1 MYTYEE
7 VYNASV
13 NYFNGDELAAK
24 VFVDKY
30 ALKNNN
36 GEYLEL
42 TPKDMHKRL
51 SKEFARIES
60 KYSNPI
66 SEEEIFNLLDNYKY
80 IVPQGSPMSAIGNP
94 YQVQSLS
101 NCFVIQG
108 VNEPKYDSYGG
119 IMLADQHLAQI
130 FKRRGGCGLDI
141 SGIRPKGMAT
151 SNAAKTTDGI
161 GVFMERFSNTCR
173 EAAQCLHKDTLVLT
187 LNGLK
192 LIKDINVNDK
202 VWTNNKWVNVD
213 NILKNKKNIYKIKT
227 KHGKEIL
234 ASNDHIFHCID
245 KERKVKDFKIGDG
258 ISQIVGEGWFGKEVR
273 LNDTISFNN
282 TKTNK
287 NVKLP
292 KILNT
297 KLAYI
302 LGQMYGD
309 GYVEKSENAITIA
322 SSDDWKDIE
331 NKIKK
336 YVFDTFNYDV
346 KIQNRKNER
355 CSKIGIYSKEIIAF
369 LKHNNILKQKADN
382 IIFPEAL
389 LLSNKE
395 IVFSFISGFF
405 DADGY
410 VSSKKKSY
418 KISSINEK
426 FLQTIQTIFSSYGI
440 ISRIS
445 VEKRGNNWKD
455 LYSLLI
461 NGQASQDIFRSL
473 MIESIKI
480 TSTKFTSKTKDH
492 TKSIYNIKDFGSNST
507 KHKYIIDNN
516 QKLSYSSMLKAK
528 SDLNLNKNTFL
539 FYDSIGSIENLH
551 IEDDVYDLVLSSEHL
566 FFANGLYA
574 HNSGR
579 RGALMITID
588 VSHPEIET
596 FINIKKDKTKVT
608 GANISI
614 KITDEFMN
622 SVKNKEKYT
631 LRYPTKATVSEA
643 KFTKEI
649 NAKDLWDKL
658 IEAAWES
665 AEPGLLF
672 WDTVTKNTPSDIY
685 KDFGYESISTNP
697 CIVGSTLIATAD
709 GRNAVSIKQL
719 VAEGKDV
726 PVYSTNLNTGV
737 TEIKYGRNPR
747 KTGNKVEVWK
757 LTLDDGSSL
766 IATPNHKILTK
777 DLKYVELKDLDKG
790 ASIYPFYSFDS
801 NGYRQVSN
809 TGAKMKGGAIR
820 NRRQYRLIYE
830 FNNPE
835 INVDAKKYAIHHKD
849 FNSRNDN
856 ISNLQLI
863 SHEEHNKI
871 HSEKMIGLNNPY
883 HKMSDEWKRN
893 FASHPGDKN
902 GRWIDVSNEELIAHG
917 KELFQKCGYLN
928 EKNWYEYA
936 KENNLPKT
944 LSNKSRFGNFTNF
957 KNQVSENHK
966 VESVEFYGYED
977 VYNITVDDNNNYH
990 IITSNED
997 DKFVTSSGICIK
1009 NCGEIVLS
1017 PGDACRLLCLNLESY
1032 VKNPFKS
1039 NSYFD
1044 YNLFKDHVIKAQ
1056 RLMDDIVDLELEAV
1070 QKIINKIESDPED
1083 FEVKQVEL
1091 KLWKDVYKTCE
1102 SGRRTGLGITALGDC
1117 LASLEIKYGSDESI
1131 DETYKIYR
1139 ALAVGAYTSTV
1150 IMAKERGSFSVFNY
1164 ELEKDHKFLNDIFND
1179 CDLDTKN
1186 NWKLYGRRNIS
1197 LTTTAPT
1204 GSVATQTQTTSGIEP
1219 VYLLSYMRRKKI
1231 NPSDV
1236 TARVDFV
1243 DQMGD
1248 KWQEFTV
1255 YHHGVKKW
1263 MDATGEADIT
1273 KSPYYGATSNDIDW
1287 IKSVEIQ
1294 AAAQKS
1300 ICHSISKTCVTRDTL
1315 IETENGLLYL
1325 DEIFNIDSIKTN
1337 ESLKNLNNIKV
1348 KNCHG
1353 NFVEPSHFHNMG
1365 INKIINLSLD
1375 NGLSIKVTPKERFLV
1390 LNDDTGVED
1399 WKYIE
1404 DIELGDRVKIS

>member
-7 VYNASV
+7 VYNASI

-30 ALKNNN
+30 VLKNNN

-51 SKEFARIES
+51 AREFARIEN
-60 KYSNPI
+60 KYLNPI

-234 ASNDHIFHCID
+234 TSNDHVFHCID
-245 KERKVKDFKIGDG
+245 EEKKVKDLKIGDG
-258 ISQIVGEGWFGKEVR
+258 ISQIVGEGWFGKEVQ
-273 LNDTISFNN
+273 LNNTISFNSA
-282 TKTNK
+282 KTNK
-287 NVKLP
+287 NIKLP
-292 KILNT
+292 RTLDA

-322 SSDDWKDIE
+322 SSDDWKDVE

-539 FYDSIGSIENLH
+539 FYDSIESIENLH

-631 LRYPTKATVSEA
+631 LRYPTKATISEA

-709 GRNAVSIKQL
+709 GRNAVSIEQL

-777 DLKYVELKDLDKG
+777 DLKYVELKDLKEG
-790 ASIYPFYSFDS
+790 VSIYPFYSFDS

-809 TGAKMKGGAIR
+809 TGAKMKEGAI
-820 NRRQYRLIYE
+820 
-830 FNNPE
+830 
-835 INVDAKKYAIHHKD
+835 
-849 FNSRNDN
+849 
-856 ISNLQLI
+856 
-863 SHEEHNKI
+863 
-871 HSEKMIGLNNPY
+871 
-883 HKMSDEWKRN
+883 
-893 FASHPGDKN
+893 
-902 GRWIDVSNEELIAHG
+902 
-917 KELFQKCGYLN
+917 
-928 EKNWYEYA
+928 
-936 KENNLPKT
+936 
-944 LSNKSRFGNFTNF
+944 KSS
-957 KNQVSENHK
+957 K
-966 VESVEFYGYED
+966 VEFYGYED

-1044 YNLFKDHVIKAQ
+1044 YKLFKDHVIKAQ

-1070 QKIINKIESDPED
+1070 QKIIDKIESDPED

-1117 LASLEIKYGSDESI
+1117 LASLGIKYGSDESI
-1131 DETYKIYR
+1131 KETYNIYR
-1139 ALAVGAYTSTV
+1139 ALAIGAYTSTV
-1150 IMAKERGSFSVFNY
+1150 IMAEERGAFSVFNY
-1164 ELEKDHKFLNDIFND
+1164 NLEKDHEFLNNIFND
-1179 CDLDTKN
+1179 CDANTKT
-1186 NWKLYGRRNIS
+1186 NWKIFGRRNIS

-1231 NPSDV
+1231 NPSDI
-1236 TARVDFV
+1236 TAKVDFI

-1248 KWQEFTV
+1248 KWQEFIV

-1263 MDATGEADIT
+1263 MEITGETDVT

-1287 IKSVEIQ
+1287 VKSVEIQ

-1325 DEIFNIDSIKTN
+1325 DEIFNIDSMKTN

-1348 KNCHG
+1348 KNYHG
-1353 NFVEPSHFHNMG
+1353 NFVEPSYFHNMG